1 MFDWLQNLDWLQNP
15 WIVSLGVGIPSGLI
29 VNFLTRRLF
38 SRKDRREYN
47 QNVLSANR
55 EIVYALRPGISEGH
69 IADRYVVER
78 LIRATARKY
87 SVAETDLNDPIQV
100 GEELMK
106 EIMDSS
112 FISSKT
118 KREYCG
124 QLNALMVESVEG
136 DPEIVVLPSENR
148 FRSPSE
154 LEEYR
159 ARLVRR
165 TAAMLGAF
173 TTTMT
178 ITLVLYNSSILDGR
192 SLSPALVGAVAAGL
206 VSVTALVVQALG
218 RRATKETE
226 EAKHR
231 VHTRTRFSGLD
242 QDESNSH

>member
-1 MFDWLQNLDWLQNP
+1 MPEWLQNP
-15 WIVSLGVGIPSGLI
+15 WIVGLGVGIPSGLI
-29 VNFLTRRLF
+29 VNLLTRFLF

-47 QNVLSANR
+47 QKVISANR

-78 LIRATARKY
+78 LISATARKY
-87 SVAETDLNDPIQV
+87 SVAESALNNPLQV

-112 FISSKT
+112 FISSET
-118 KREYCG
+118 KKDYCS
-124 QLNALMVESVEG
+124 QLNTLIFDTAEAG
-136 DPEIVVLPSENR
+136 GEIVISSSEVR

-165 TAAMLGAF
+165 MATLLGAF

-178 ITLVLYNSSILDGR
+178 IAVVLYNSDILDDW
-192 SLSPALVGAVAAGL
+192 SLEPTLVGSLAAGL
-206 VSVTALVVQALG
+206 VSVTALIQVFA
-218 RRATKETE
+218 RRKARETE
-226 EAKHR
+226 EDEHR
-231 VHTRTRFSGLD
+231 SNTRSRFTDRD
-242 QDESNSH
+242 QDESRSH